1 MTNGFQINQNWI
13 RKKIGEVEEDDHG
26 TIAVLIEHQEL
37 KTIIKNNKSFYIL
50 WSSCISLKTS

>member
-13 RKKIGEVEEDDHG
+13 RKKIGEVEEDDYG
-26 TIAVLIEHQEL
+26 TIAVLIEHQVL
-37 KTIIKNNKSFYIL
+37 KTIIKNDKSFYIL

>member
-1 MTNGFQINQNWI
+1 MTNRFQINQNWI

-26 TIAVLIEHQEL
+26 TIAVLIEHQVL

-50 WSSCISLKTS
+50 WSSCILLKTS

>member
-13 RKKIGEVEEDDHG
+13 RKKIGEVEEDDYG
-26 TIAVLIEHQEL
+26 TIAVLIEHQVL

-50 WSSCISLKTS
+50 WSSCILLKTS

>member
-13 RKKIGEVEEDDHG
+13 RKKIGEVEEADYG
-26 TIAVLIEHQEL
+26 TIAVLIEHQVL

>member
-13 RKKIGEVEEDDHG
+13 RKKIGEVEEDDYG
-26 TIAVLIEHQEL
+26 TIAVLIEHQVL

-50 WSSCISLKTS
+50 WSCCISLKTS

>member
-13 RKKIGEVEEDDHG
+13 RKKIGEVEEDDYG
-26 TIAVLIEHQEL
+26 TIAVLIEHQVL

>member
-26 TIAVLIEHQEL
+26 TIAVLIEHQVL